1 MLHILSPGRQADLTT
16 DILAEGARE
25 LQKKG
30 MKRFAK
36 RYKAWVRDSMPYEFD
51 IGADIHEDDM
61 DCSDDEE

>member
-1 MLHILSPGRQADLTT
+1 
-16 DILAEGARE
+16 
-25 LQKKG
+25 